1 MQQLRQ
7 HLQRIN
13 QKSYKAYKDIAN
25 TYTFPEFQLAIDYVQ
40 GDPFAAPSK
49 IRLIFSKEQLGIES
63 SWFET
68 KRRKIYV
75 EDVMNRSVNRA
86 IKQSKIAVRGSG
98 KSGKVEIDA
107 LIK

>member
-49 IRLIFSKEQLGIES
+49 IRLIFSKEQLALKVAGL
-63 SWFET
+63 
-68 KRRKIYV
+68 RRNEEKF
-75 EDVMNRSVNRA
+75 MW
-86 IKQSKIAVRGSG
+86 KM
-98 KSGKVEIDA
+98 
-107 LIK
+107 L

>member
-40 GDPFAAPSK
+40 GDPL
-49 IRLIFSKEQLGIES
+49 RHH
-63 SWFET
+63 
-68 KRRKIYV
+68 RKF
-75 EDVMNRSVNRA
+75 
-86 IKQSKIAVRGSG
+86 G
-98 KSGKVEIDA
+98 
-107 LIK
+107 